1 VVERNDNGQ
10 FEKGHSGNPN
20 GRPRLDAEQKYLRT
34 LHRSL
39 LQRDIRE
46 IIKKLIVKAKAGNIQ
61 AAKLLLEYAIGKP
74 MQYVSA
80 DINSTN
86 EVVVNVICHEDNIQ
100 HQFAATSP
108 EASGD
113 QN

>member
-1 VVERNDNGQ
+1 MAVDRDTNGQ
-10 FEKGHSGNPN
+10 FKKGWNGGP

-39 LQRDIRE
+39 LQRDVRE

-61 AAKLLLEYAIGKP
+61 AAKLLLEYAVGKP

-80 DINSTN
+80 DIKSTN
-86 EVVVNVICHEDNIQ
+86 EVVVNVICHEGNVQ
-100 HQFAATSP
+100 HQSPTDAP

-113 QN
+113 QT